1 MKTNVR
7 LAALL
12 AAGAVAGACS
22 GGAAPHDP
30 PPPPRAGAVSLGASG
45 RMTGGTL
52 TADVQLGAPL
62 GSQKASSGTLTSTE
76 PVLTR

>member
-1 MKTNVR
+1 MRTNVR

-12 AAGAVAGACS
+12 AAAALAGACS
-22 GGAAPHDP
+22 GGSTAPDP
-30 PPPPRAGAVSLGASG
+30 SPQPRTGAVSLGASG

-62 GSQKASSGTLTSTE
+62 GSQRASSGTLTSTE
-76 PVLTR
+76 AVLTR